1 MKQLFKGC
9 HAIAEAAIRAGCRGY
24 FGYPIT
30 PQSEIGEYMS
40 EGMPKVNG
48 VFIQAESELAA
59 GSMVFGAAAAGIRAM
74 TSSSGVGIAL
84 MQETISAMVATQLPT
99 VLVNITRGGPGG
111 GSIQPAQSDYFQST
125 RGGGN
130 GDYNLLVITPNS
142 VQELVDYTYEAFEL
156 ADKYRSPV
164 LVMADGVLAQMM
176 EEAEMPE
183 PVKEIPKKEWAA
195 DGKRYDGANRGKN
208 TVTHVF
214 VPNEKVELLNDN
226 LQKKFA
232 EIAANEVRWEEKN
245 TEDADI
251 ILVAYGVSSRI
262 CEDVMDIARAE
273 GIKVGLFRPITVW
286 PFPSERLVE
295 LSNKTKKFLC
305 VEMSCGQMVQD
316 VKAFLG
322 GTDAKAYHYG
332 RKGGIVH
339 TVSEVMAALKDV
351 VGKEGV

>member
-1 MKQLFKGC
+1 MYKGC
-9 HAIAEAAIRAGCRGY
+9 HAVAEAAIRAGCRGY

-30 PQSEIGEYMS
+30 PQSEIGEYMA
-40 EGMPKVNG
+40 ENMPQVNG

-59 GSMVFGAAAAGIRAM
+59 SSMVFGAAAAGARAM

-84 MQETISAMVATQLPT
+84 MQESISAMVATQLPA

-111 GSIQPAQSDYFQST
+111 GSIQPSQSDYFQST

-130 GDYNLLVITPNS
+130 GDYNLLVMTPNS
-142 VQELVDYTYEAFEL
+142 VQELAEHVYEAFEL

-176 EEAEMPE
+176 EEAELPE
-183 PVKEIPKKEWAA
+183 PIAEIPKKGWAA
-195 DGKRYDGANRGKN
+195 DGARYDGADRGKN

-214 VPNEKVELLNDN
+214 VPNEKVELLNDT
-226 LQKKFA
+226 LQKKFS

-245 TEDADI
+245 TEDAEL

-262 CEDVMDIARAE
+262 CEDVMDMARAE
-273 GIKVGLFRPITVW
+273 GLKIGLFRPITVW
-286 PFPSERLVE
+286 PFPTKRLQE

-316 VKAFLG
+316 VRSFLALG
-322 GTDAKAYHYG
+322 GNLDAKAYHYG

-339 TVSEVMAALKDV
+339 TVSEVMAAMKEVL
-351 VGKEGV
+351 GKEGA